1 MSFQQPPF
9 DSSTVRRATAR
20 RKDAWIIGGTA
31 VGVLAML
38 GLGAWAVV
46 AITSTRGQQP
56 QSQGGGSQAAG
67 PVDPLAAAAAQQF
80 TDALA
85 DDDVAAAKLVVCSSE
100 NPQAAGVKVPYEV
113 RKLVVNGSTGTVTLV
128 KHPQQG
134 QDVDVPAVRLVKQDG
149 AWKVCGT
156 P

>member
-9 DSSTVRRATAR
+9 DSSTVRRGPTR

-38 GLGAWAVV
+38 GIGAWAVV
-46 AITSTRGQQP
+46 AITSSRNQP
-56 QSQGGGSQAAG
+56 VPQGAGSPAAA

-85 DDDVAAAKLVVCSSE
+85 NDDVAAAKLVVCSSE

-113 RKLVVNGSTGTVTLV
+113 RKLAVNGSTGTLVLV
-128 KHPQQG
+128 KHPQPG

-149 AWKVCGT
+149 GWKVCGAA
-156 P
+156 

>member
-1 MSFQQPPF
+1 VSFQQPPF
-9 DSSTVRRATAR
+9 DSSTVRRAATR

-46 AITSTRGQQP
+46 AITSGRGQPP
-56 QSQGGGSQAAG
+56 QSQGGGSQVAA

-85 DDDVAAAKLVVCSSE
+85 NDDVAAAQLVVCSSE
-100 NPQAAGVKVPYEV
+100 SPQATGVKVPYEV
-113 RKLVVNGSTGTVTLV
+113 RKLEVNGSTGTLTLV

-149 AWKVCGT
+149 GWKICGT
-156 P
+156 S